1 MTIKYYGVPIE
12 VTYTHY
18 VGEEQTHD
26 YPGSPDEVE
35 LLSAEVNDIDI
46 TEILVE
52 EQIEDIEDLILKE
65 L

>member
-18 VGEEQTHD
+18 VGEEQTYD

-52 EQIEDIEDLILKE
+52 EQIEDIENLILKE

>member
-1 MTIKYYGVPIE
+1 MTIKYYNVPIE
-12 VTYTHY
+12 VTYKHY
-18 VGEEQTHD
+18 IGEPETHD

-65 L
+65 I